1 MLPGLRTPLEPLKL
15 TIIRCEDTMSRDS
28 TPKVPAFISPLGGI
42 FFQVVYC
49 QWNNGMLE

>member
-1 MLPGLRTPLEPLKL
+1 MLPGLRNPLEPLKL
-15 TIIRCEDTMSRDS
+15 TIIRFEDTMTGDS

-49 QWNNGMLE
+49 QWNAGIVE